1 MKKDTEV
8 QTYSKEVVVSG
19 ENLDTFTENEIHSN
33 SKLER
38 NILDRAINIKI
49 DLLRYLNQQGLPICE
64 YMTIHDIIRYLQT
77 G

>member
-8 QTYSKEVVVSG
+8 QTYSKEVVVLG
-19 ENLDTFTENEIHSN
+19 ENLDTFTENETHSN

-77 G
+77 